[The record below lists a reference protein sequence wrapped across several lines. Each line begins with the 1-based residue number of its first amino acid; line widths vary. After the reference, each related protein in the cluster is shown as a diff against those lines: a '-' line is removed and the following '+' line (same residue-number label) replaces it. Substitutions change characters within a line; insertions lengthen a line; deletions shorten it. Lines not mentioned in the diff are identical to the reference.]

1 MRRIINDTFVT
12 LDGVVNFMDKWHFDY
27 VDDETHEITLERIRS
42 SDALLMGRH
51 TYDVYASAW
60 PERAGEYPDHI
71 NAITKYVV
79 SSTLTNPTWENTT
92 VVSGDLLDFVRELKT
107 TAGESILMHGF
118 GPVAKSLVKAGLLD
132 ELNLWFHPALVGLG
146 DANDRLHTDGLL
158 AIFEHIGTRT
168 LKSGVVILSY
178 AAS

>member
-12 LDGVVNFMDKWHFDY
+12 LDGVINHMDKWHFDY
-27 VDDETHEITLERIRS
+27 VDEETHEITLERIRS

-60 PERAGEYPDHI
+60 PEREGEYPDVI
-71 NAITKYVV
+71 NAIGKYVV
-79 SSTLTNPTWENTT
+79 SSTLTNPTWANTT
-92 VVSGDLLDFVRELKT
+92 VVSGDVLDFARELKAT
-107 TAGESILMHGF
+107 DGASILMHGF

-132 ELNLWFHPALVGLG
+132 ELNLWYHPSLVGLG
-146 DANDRLHTDGLL
+146 DANDRLHTDGLH
-158 AIFEHIGTRT
+158 ATFTHIGTRT

-178 AAS
+178 AAA